1 MGLIQKKDEKEEID
15 GIQIIE
21 RGEGPDGDED
31 EKLDLVA
38 GTSAEHIA
46 AGTTA
51 EQEAADA
58 AERMAA
64 DAADENLMPE
74 DDEDEDEDED
84 EVDEE
89 ASRKKK
95 PFMIAGVVVAIVIAA
110 VVGYFVGNGGF
121 GGKGT
126 GSAELTADQL
136 DSTVASYTYDG
147 AKHDITAREAIESQY
162 SVDSVKTDD
171 DKYTAPSADTI
182 LSYVR
187 NKILLDDAESR
198 GITASAKEM
207 KEYAKDSIGTSSY
220 KAMAKQYGV
229 SKAQAKE
236 IVRQSCIMQKLY
248 KKVVPSDTA
257 SMPDAPKEPA
267 DQNNLTDA
275 EKKSYAEYIIKLA
288 GDEWDSSKGTWKSSK
303 GTYAQAFK
311 DSEFTADSATYEQAM
326 TAYYTAYQQY
336 SSESSS
342 ASSKWNAYANKL
354 YAKANISIYGL
365 YA

>member
-21 RGEGPDGDED
+21 RGEGPDGDDED
-31 EKLDLVA
+31 KVDLVA

-46 AGTTA
+46 RGTTA
-51 EQEAADA
+51 EAEDEKAARA
-58 AERMAA
+58 MAA

-74 DDEDEDEDED
+74 DDDEDGDDEG
-84 EVDEE
+84 
-89 ASRKKK
+89 AGSKKK
-95 PFMIAGVVVAIVIAA
+95 LLIIAGVVIAVVLAA
-110 VVGYFVGNGGF
+110 VIGYFVGNGGF

-126 GSAELTADQL
+126 GASELTADQL
-136 DSTVASYTYDG
+136 DEAVASYTYNG

-162 SVDSVKTDD
+162 SIDSVKTDD

-187 NKILLDDAESR
+187 NQILLSDAESQ
-198 GITASAKEM
+198 GITVSAKEM
-207 KEYAKDSIGTSSY
+207 KKYAKDTIGTSSY
-220 KAMAKQYGV
+220 KSMAKQYGV
-229 SKAQAKE
+229 TKSQAKE
-236 IVRQSCIMQKLY
+236 IVKQSCILQKLY
-248 KKVVPSDTA
+248 SKVVPSTS
-257 SMPDAPKEPA
+257 SMPEAPSEPA
-267 DQNNLTDA
+267 DQNNQTDE
-275 EKKSYAEYIIKLA
+275 EKKSYADYIIKLA

-336 SSESSS
+336 SNESSS

-354 YAKANISIYGL
+354 YANANISIYGL